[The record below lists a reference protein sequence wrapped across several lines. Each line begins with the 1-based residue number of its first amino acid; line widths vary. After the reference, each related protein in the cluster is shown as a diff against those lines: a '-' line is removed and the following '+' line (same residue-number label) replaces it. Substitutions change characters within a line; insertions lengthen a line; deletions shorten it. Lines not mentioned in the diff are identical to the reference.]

1 MYSLG
6 EALTTLSG
14 FDLYIFGCKKETPT
28 SLKEGR
34 RFKKF
39 SLLLSPAADRSRDL
53 IYHRRSG
60 LSSSTVWS
68 RHRPPP
74 RDNNAAFSVCAG
86 GRPAAWASPGI
97 IRGVYRCFPLSN
109 LPHQNQHRRIWIA
122 SWPRRLS
129 RPCALG
135 ACLGRTQRRTSSV
148 IKATHPGASRSSY
161 RKGAPGECGQERGC

>member
-39 SLLLSPAADRSRDL
+39 SLSPAADRSRDL

-60 LSSSTVWS
+60 LSSSNLNYISPIPRISLYAVPDAT
-68 RHRPPP
+68 RHPPGA
-74 RDNNAAFSVCAG
+74 DHSDAG
-86 GRPAAWASPGI
+86 GDAG
-97 IRGVYRCFPLSN
+97 
-109 LPHQNQHRRIWIA
+109 
-122 SWPRRLS
+122 
-129 RPCALG
+129 
-135 ACLGRTQRRTSSV
+135 
-148 IKATHPGASRSSY
+148 
-161 RKGAPGECGQERGC
+161 